1 MTPGLSCPNAK
12 YVSGMRIY
20 CEKQG
25 EYCGNVFYKS
35 CKGWWALTAN
45 AARCPVR
52 KDGVSDGGTEISA
65 DHNDAF

>member
-45 AARCPVR
+45 AARCPIR
-52 KDGVSDGGTEISA
+52 KDGDSGEKQGAAGRCDPV
-65 DHNDAF
+65 